1 MTSPTNGLYHIP
13 KAQKDITRFV
23 FAGLGLFAMIVLLSC
38 WAATEYA
45 AWALGFVAALGK
57 PMLEPG
63 VYFPFDVL
71 VWTWKFNSLD
81 YGTAVMAIFERAH
94 IIMGVGGFFSLVL
107 PVALAFRRTRK
118 AESERNDLHG
128 SAHWA
133 LPNEVLEAGILPT
146 DKNKGGVLFGAW
158 EHRGKVQYLRHKGP
172 EHMMVFAPTRSGKGV
187 GIVIPTLLSWDESV
201 LVLDIK
207 GENWALTS
215 GFRHKLLGQR
225 TLKFDPTSTDSA
237 RFNPLQEIRIDGNL
251 VKDVQNI
258 ATMIVD
264 PNGEG
269 LKDHWAK
276 TGFDLMT
283 GVVLFVLLCEPPQGE
298 NKVHRCIATVLGILS
313 DGGIFR
319 KEAESKAQAQAQSEG
334 GKDGD
339 VVEGA
344 RAVIGYIRDIAHA
357 MLEKGRL
364 AERQEEHDARHA
376 GWMAVAQAMQ
386 SWLNKPDNEAG
397 SVLSTA
403 LSFLSLYRDPIVA
416 ENTRVSDF
424 SLESLMGGKNPDG
437 QAVAPK
443 TSIYLVVPP
452 SDKDRLKPLLRL
464 VISQVVRRLTEGM
477 DFEMGGMGKS
487 RFPHKL
493 LLLIDEFPSLG
504 KLEIFQEA
512 LAFIAGYGLKALL
525 IVQDLTQL
533 NAAYGKDE
541 SIVSNCHIRVA
552 YAPNKVETAK
562 LLSEMAGQ
570 ATVTHTQRQYSG
582 NRLAVVLQNVNT
594 NEQIVQRPLLT
605 ADECMR
611 LPPEDEL
618 VFVAGFAPVYCQ
630 KIKYYQDPAL
640 AERIKFDPK
649 KVPTGRGQ

>member
-1 MTSPTNGLYHIP
+1 
-13 KAQKDITRFV
+13 
-23 FAGLGLFAMIVLLSC
+23 
-38 WAATEYA
+38 
-45 AWALGFVAALGK
+45 
-57 PMLEPG
+57 
-63 VYFPFDVL
+63 
-71 VWTWKFNSLD
+71 
-81 YGTAVMAIFERAH
+81 
-94 IIMGVGGFFSLVL
+94 
-107 PVALAFRRTRK
+107 
-118 AESERNDLHG
+118 
-128 SAHWA
+128 
-133 LPNEVLEAGILPT
+133 
-146 DKNKGGVLFGAW
+146 
-158 EHRGKVQYLRHKGP
+158 
-172 EHMMVFAPTRSGKGV
+172 
-187 GIVIPTLLSWDESV
+187 
-201 LVLDIK
+201 
-207 GENWALTS
+207 
-215 GFRHKLLGQR
+215 
-225 TLKFDPTSTDSA
+225 
-237 RFNPLQEIRIDGNL
+237 
-251 VKDVQNI
+251 
-258 ATMIVD
+258 
-264 PNGEG
+264 
-269 LKDHWAK
+269 
-276 TGFDLMT
+276 
-283 GVVLFVLLCEPPQGE
+283 
-298 NKVHRCIATVLGILS
+298 
-313 DGGIFR
+313 
-319 KEAESKAQAQAQSEG
+319 
-334 GKDGD
+334 
-339 VVEGA
+339 
-344 RAVIGYIRDIAHA
+344 
-357 MLEKGRL
+357 
-364 AERQEEHDARHA
+364 
-376 GWMAVAQAMQ
+376 MQ

-437 QAVAPK
+437 QAVAQK
-443 TSIYLVVPP
+443 TSLYLVVPP

>member
-1 MTSPTNGLYHIP
+1 MADAEHVYHIP
-13 KAQKDITRFV
+13 KAQKDITRFIWV
-23 FAGLGLFAMIVLLSC
+23 GLGAFVMIMLVST

-45 AWALGFVAALGK
+45 AWALGYVSALGA
-57 PMLEPG
+57 PMSG
-63 VYFPFDVL
+63 HIYFPFEIL
-71 VWTWKFNSLD
+71 VWTWKYNSPV
-81 YGTAVMAIFERAH
+81 YGADVMNIFARAH
-94 IIMGVGGFFSLVL
+94 LIMGIGGFFSLVI
-107 PVALAFRRTRK
+107 PVAMAYRRSRRAD
-118 AESERNDLHG
+118 AESNDLHG

-133 LPNEVLEAGILPT
+133 SAEEVQTAGVLPDE
-146 DKNKGGVLFGAW
+146 KNRGGVLFGAF
-158 EHRGKVQYLRHKGP
+158 EDKKGLHYLRHKGP

-187 GIVIPTLLSWDESV
+187 GIVIPTLLNWDQSV

-215 GFRHKLLGQR
+215 GYRQQVLQQR
-225 TLKFDPTSTDSA
+225 ALKFDPTSVDSA

-283 GVVLFVLLCEPPQGE
+283 GVVLFVLLCEPPKG
-298 NKVHRCIATVLGILS
+298 KTHVDRCIAMVLGILS

-319 KEAESKAQAQAQSEG
+319 ADAQSAASAAAEQD
-334 GKDGD
+334 KDGD

-344 RAVIGYIRDIAHA
+344 RAVLSYIRDIAHA
-357 MLEKGRL
+357 KLETVDQGGRL
-364 AERQEEHDARHA
+364 AELPVEHDARLA
-376 GWMAVAQAMQ
+376 GWMAVAQSMQ
-386 SWLNKPDNEAG
+386 SWLNKPTNEAG

-403 LSFLSLYRDPIVA
+403 LSFLSLYRDPVVA
-416 ENTRVSDF
+416 ENTHVSDF
-424 SLESLMGGKNPDG
+424 SIESLMGGNNPDG
-437 QAVAPK
+437 QPVQEK
-443 TSIYLVVPP
+443 TSLYLVVPP

-477 DFEMGGMGKS
+477 EFDAKGAGKS
-487 RFPHKL
+487 RFPHRL

-525 IVQDLTQL
+525 IVQDITQL
-533 NAAYGKDE
+533 NAAYTKDE
-541 SIVSNCHIRVA
+541 SIVSNCHIRIA
-552 YAPNKVETAK
+552 YAPNKIETAK
-562 LLSEMAGQ
+562 LLSDMCGIS
-570 ATVTHTQRQYSG
+570 TVEHTQRQYSG
-582 NRLAVVLQNVNT
+582 NRLAVLLQNVNT

-611 LPPEDEL
+611 LPPDDEM
-618 VFVAGFAPVYCQ
+618 VFVAGFAPIYCK
-630 KIKYYQDPAL
+630 KIKYYSDAAL
-640 AERIKFDPK
+640 AERIKLGAAST
-649 KVPTGRGQ
+649 TGRGT

>member
-23 FAGLGLFAMIVLLSC
+23 FVGLGLFAMIVLLSC

-133 LPNEVLEAGILPT
+133 LPAEVLEAGILPT

-158 EHRGKVQYLRHKGP
+158 EHKGKVQYLRHKGP

-215 GFRHKLLGQR
+215 GFRHKILGQR

-298 NKVHRCIATVLGILS
+298 NKVDRCIATVLGILS

-334 GKDGD
+334 GKEGD

-443 TSIYLVVPP
+443 TSLYLVVPP

-477 DFEMGGMGKS
+477 EFEMGGMGKS

>member
-1 MTSPTNGLYHIP
+1 MAEIGLYHIP
-13 KAQKDITRFV
+13 KAQKDLTRFV
-23 FAGLGLFAMIVLLSC
+23 WVGLGAFVLIMLAST

-45 AWALGFVAALGK
+45 AWALGYVPALGS
-57 PMLEPG
+57 PMLG
-63 VYFPFDVL
+63 RTVYFPFDIL
-71 VWTWKFNSLD
+71 LWTWKYNSPA
-81 YGTAVMAIFERAH
+81 YGTDVMNIFAH
-94 IIMGVGGFFSLVL
+94 AHLIMGVGGFFSLVI
-107 PVALAFRRTRK
+107 PVVMAYRRSRK
-118 AESERNDLHG
+118 ADAERNDLHG

-133 LPNEVLEAGILPT
+133 TADEVLAAGVLPD
-146 DKNKGGVLFGAW
+146 DKNRGGVLFGAY
-158 EHRGKVQYLRHKGP
+158 EDQKALRYLRHKGP

-187 GIVIPTLLSWDESV
+187 GIVIPTLLNWDQSV

-215 GFRHKLLGQR
+215 GYRSQVLGQR

-283 GVVLFVLLCEPPQGE
+283 GVVLFVLLCEPPKG
-298 NKVHRCIATVLGILS
+298 KVQVDRCIAMVLGILS

-319 KEAESKAQAQAQSEG
+319 ADAQSAASAAAAQD
-334 GKDGD
+334 KDGD

-344 RAVIGYIRDIAHA
+344 RAVLSYIRDIAHGK
-357 MLEKGRL
+357 LEAVEKGGRL
-364 AERQEEHDARHA
+364 AELPVEHDARLA
-376 GWMAVAQAMQ
+376 GWMAVAQSMQ
-386 SWLNKPDNEAG
+386 SWLNKPTNEAG

-403 LSFLSLYRDPIVA
+403 LSFLSLYRDPVVA

-424 SLESLMGGKNPDG
+424 SIESLMGGNNPDG
-437 QAVAPK
+437 KPVAEK
-443 TSIYLVVPP
+443 TSLYLVVPP

-477 DFEMGGMGKS
+477 EFDAKGAGKS
-487 RFPHKL
+487 RFPHRL

-541 SIVSNCHIRVA
+541 SIVSNCHIRIA
-552 YAPNKVETAK
+552 YAPNKIETAK
-562 LLSEMAGQ
+562 LLSDMAGQ

-582 NRLAVVLQNVNT
+582 NRLAVLLQNVNT

-611 LPPEDEL
+611 LPPDDEL
-618 VFVAGFAPVYCQ
+618 VFVAGHAPIYCK
-630 KIKYYQDPAL
+630 KIKYYQDTAL
-640 AERIKFDPK
+640 AERIKLGPAAM
-649 KVPTGRGQ
+649 TGRAT